1 MMIEMEE
8 KDLALEQ
15 PAEHRL
21 SVWEWGSRIL
31 SVVFHPMLLP
41 FYVFILLFRYTYL
54 AIMPLQYHWFVLGA
68 VVTFGVLAPC
78 LFIGIYLWTNRYGL
92 KDLAVRKKRWV
103 PYLVTLL
110 SYTTCLILMYR
121 MHFPLY
127 FSGIIQSVVFC
138 LVLCLILNLR
148 WNTSVHMAGCG
159 LLVGGLYSYS
169 LLFLINP
176 VWWLCGFILLSGIQ
190 GTIRI
195 SYHKHTLWEVIAG
208 FVVGMFCGITGI
220 LFI

>member
-1 MMIEMEE
+1 MMEMEE
-8 KDLALEQ
+8 KELALEQ
-15 PAEHRL
+15 PAVRRV
-21 SVWEWGSRIL
+21 SAWEWGSRIL
-31 SVVFHPMLLP
+31 SLVFHPVLLP
-41 FYVFILLFRYTYL
+41 FYAFVLLFHYTYL
-54 AIMPLQYHWFVLGA
+54 AIMPLQYRWFVLGA
-68 VVTFGVLAPC
+68 VATFGVLAPC
-78 LFIGIYLWTNRYGL
+78 LFIGVFLWTNKLGI
-92 KDLAVRKKRWV
+92 KDLADRKMRWI

-110 SYTTCLILMYR
+110 SYATCLILMYR

-127 FSGIIQSVVFC
+127 FSGIIQSVLFC
-138 LVLCLILNLR
+138 LVLCLALNFR
-148 WNTSVHMAGCG
+148 WRVSVHLVGCG

-190 GTIRI
+190 GTFRI

-208 FVVGMFCGITGI
+208 FMAGMFCGVAGI